1 MSGWLSDKGWGGDL
15 ASPGPIGNVTP
26 STGAFTTLS
35 ATTSVTSPI
44 VKANGSGGG
53 TLQSNNGTACVQW
66 GAGGGSNVTFDGGAS
81 ALDNIIIST
90 AGKGINFTGVTP
102 PAGMSSQLLSDYE
115 EGTWTPALAGASTAG
130 VFVYSFQYG
139 RYTKIGQLVI
149 ATFLINVN
157 SVTTPAFGPIN
168 ITGLPFTSLNNAFY
182 RAGGTFANFQNIQVN
197 GTAPMLEVGGNATT
211 ATIYGFNNNAGF
223 GASDANSIGASDFMQ
238 GTLIYQTN

>member
-53 TLQSNNGTACVQW
+53 VLQSNNGTACLQW

-90 AGKGINFTGVTP
+90 AGKGISFSGVTP
-102 PAGMSSQLLSDYE
+102 PAGMTSQLLDDYE
-115 EGTWTPALAGASTAG
+115 EGTWTPTDISGGGLVFTSASGT
-130 VFVYSFQYG
+130 
-139 RYTKIGQLVI
+139 YTKIGNTVI
-149 ATFLINVN
+149 LTMSVRYPVN
-157 SVTTPAFGPIN
+157 SDSNVTKIGN
-168 ITGLPFTSLNNAFY
+168 IPFAAVLSAAG
-182 RAGGTFANFQNIQVN
+182 AGGACTYTDSGLNISVSQS
-197 GTAPMLEVGGNATT
+197 VG
-211 ATIYGFNNNAGF
+211 IRLYNNAGT
-223 GASDANSIGASDFMQ
+223 SIQNLALSAKYVEA
-238 GTLIYQTN
+238 TIIYRA

>member
-53 TLQSNNGTACVQW
+53 VLQSSNGTACLQW
-66 GAGGGSNVTFDGGAS
+66 GAGGGSNVTFDGGVS

-102 PAGMSSQLLSDYE
+102 PAGMTSQLLDDYE
-115 EGTWTPALAGASTAG
+115 EGTWTATITDGTHNATMNATACK
-130 VFVYSFQYG
+130 
-139 RYTKIGQLVI
+139 YTKIGNVVFVCGNVSTTLLGSVTGDISISGLPFAI
-149 ATFLINVN
+149 ATFSGGAVSYATNLNITSGQ
-157 SVTTPAFGPIN
+157 SVTVLANNSG
-168 ITGLPFTSLNNAFY
+168 TSLLLFLWDSAAGTTWMQATEWTNTGSIVFY
-182 RAGGTFANFQNIQVN
+182 
-197 GTAPMLEVGGNATT
+197 
-211 ATIYGFNNNAGF
+211 
-223 GASDANSIGASDFMQ
+223 ASYFV
-238 GTLIYQTN
+238 

>member
-53 TLQSNNGTACVQW
+53 VLQSNNGTACFQW

-90 AGKGINFTGVTP
+90 AGKGISFTGVTP
-102 PAGMSSQLLSDYE
+102 PAGMTSQLLSDYE
-115 EGTWTPALAGASTAG
+115 EGTWTPVVTDGTTDVSMAADAGWYVKIGKNVTIGWNAYALDVSTLNASAQLRIKTLPFTAAAKDTWATANFPYNNSGKNITQRIPANATQIYFFVSGASTID
-130 VFVYSFQYG
+130 YDNCS
-139 RYTKIGQLVI
+139 R
-149 ATFLINVN
+149 
-157 SVTTPAFGPIN
+157 TT
-168 ITGLPFTSLNNAFY
+168 L
-182 RAGGTFANFQNIQVN
+182 GGTSVSF
-197 GTAPMLEVGGNATT
+197 
-211 ATIYGFNNNAGF
+211 F
-223 GASDANSIGASDFMQ
+223 GSMTYFSA
-238 GTLIYQTN
+238 